1 MKQTTAVRQFLKRTH
16 QIIVQRVDGK
26 KEKMGYISLV
36 TDMASEEIAE
46 IIKKSIDNLVKR
58 DD

>member
-1 MKQTTAVRQFLKRTH
+1 MKQTTVRQFLKRTH